1 MLKIVG
7 SRNDRLIKKLYKT
20 VEQINDL
27 ESSLQALSDEELSA
41 KQIFKDRLNN
51 QETLDALLIEALL

>member
-1 MLKIVG
+1 MSIINKFIAKIVG

-41 KQIFKDRLNN
+41 KTNFFKDRLN
-51 QETLDALLIEALL
+51 